1 MSRDLLLE
9 IGVEEMPSAFMS
21 KTLDDFKKLAEQKL
35 TEQRIGFSAVHT
47 LGTPRRLVLNV
58 KGLKAEQPDS
68 KVENRGPKKASAFDK
83 NHQPTKAALGF
94 ARAQGIE
101 VDDLEIKAVDGVEY
115 VFAVKKVAGVRTETI
130 LPEILLDIIH
140 SLSFPKSM
148 RWGYYQTRFA
158 RPIRWLLALYGK
170 DVVNL
175 QVENVKSDRITYG
188 HRFLAPEAITVNSGA
203 DYFKLLKKR
212 YVIVDQNERSSI
224 IWQQVQE
231 AARQVGGIALEDKE
245 LLKEVSF
252 LVEYPTA
259 FSGSFSKS
267 YLDVPPEVLTT
278 SMIEHQRYFPVFDAN
293 NRLLPY
299 FIGVRNGDKADLDIV
314 RAGNERVLKA
324 RLEDALFF
332 WNEDTKKTLA
342 DMTTGLANVMFHE
355 KLGSVAD
362 KVERLQDL
370 AVFIGQELNL
380 SSADLIKRATLLCK
394 ADLLSNM
401 VYEFPELQG
410 IMGRYYALHS
420 GEDTAVAEAILEHYL
435 PRFAG
440 DKLPA
445 TPLGIVLALAER
457 IDNLTACF
465 AIGIRPSGSQ
475 DPYALR
481 RQALGIVN
489 IILDLDLKID
499 LKKLIDQA
507 FEGLKGVATV
517 GSQEEIS
524 YELRDFI
531 LQRLRGVML
540 DKGFAYDVVDAVLA
554 LPLSDLGDV
563 QQRMQALQEFKA
575 SDLYAD
581 FMVVYNRSHNLTKK
595 WASTAVYPE
604 VMVDESEKKLYQ
616 HYFEVKESINDNIIK
631 RDYQTALKTLAEL
644 RADIDQF
651 FAAVMVMVEDEKLKA
666 TRLGLLKGIA
676 ELCNRVADFSRLI

>member
-21 KTLDDFKKLAEQKL
+21 KALDDFKKLAEQKL
-35 TEQRIGFSAVHT
+35 TENRINYSAVYT
-47 LGTPRRLVLNV
+47 LGTPRRLVLNI
-58 KGLKAEQPDS
+58 KGLKEKQPDTT
-68 KVENRGPKKASAFDK
+68 VENRGPKKTSAFDK
-83 NHQPTKAALGF
+83 DNKPTKAALGF

-101 VDDLEIKAVDGVEY
+101 VDDLQIQAVDGVEY
-115 VFAVKKVAGVRTETI
+115 VFAVKKVVGVSSEAI

-170 DVVNL
+170 DIISI

-188 HRFLAPEAITVNSGA
+188 HRFLAPEAITVNSVA
-203 DYFKLLKKR
+203 DYFKLLKKQ

-231 AARQVGGIALEDKE
+231 VAQQAGGIAMENEE
-245 LLKEVSF
+245 LLEEVSF
-252 LVEYPTA
+252 LIEYPSA
-259 FSGSFSKS
+259 FRGSFSES
-267 YLDVPPEVLTT
+267 YLNIPPEVLTT
-278 SMIEHQRYFPVFDAN
+278 SMIEHQRYFPVFDEN
-293 NRLLPY
+293 KQLLPF
-299 FIGVRNGDKADLDIV
+299 FIGVRNGNKDSLDIV

-332 WNEDTKKTLA
+332 WEEDTKNPLA

-362 KVERLQDL
+362 KVERLKKL
-370 AVFIGQELNL
+370 AIYIGQELNL
-380 SSADLIKRATLLCK
+380 GSVDLIDRAARLCK

-420 GEDTAVAEAILEHYL
+420 GEKSEVAEAILEHYL

-440 DKLPA
+440 DRLPTTA
-445 TPLGIVLALAER
+445 IGIVLALAER

-481 RQALGIVN
+481 RQALGVVN
-489 IILDLDLKID
+489 IILDLNLKID

-507 FEGLKGVATV
+507 FKGLTDIETEG
-517 GSQEEIS
+517 SRDEIS
-524 YELRDFI
+524 NELMDFI
-531 LQRLRGVML
+531 WQRLRGVML
-540 DKGFAYDVVDAVLA
+540 ERGFSHDVADAVLA
-554 LPLSDLGDV
+554 LPVSDLGDV
-563 QQRMQALQEFKA
+563 QLRMRVIQEFKA
-575 SDLYAD
+575 SDRYED
-581 FMVVYNRSHNLTKK
+581 FMVVYNRTHNLTKK
-595 WASTAVYPE
+595 WDSTEVDPE
-604 VMVDESEKKLYQ
+604 VMIDESEKKLYQ
-616 HYFEVKESINDNIIK
+616 HYFEVKESVNDNIIK
-631 RDYQTALKTLAEL
+631 RDYPAALTTLTEL

-651 FAAVMVMVEDEKLKA
+651 FTAVMVMVEDEKLKA
-666 TRLGLLKGIA
+666 ARLGMLRGIA
-676 ELCNRVADFSRLI
+676 ELCNSVADFSKLN